1 MVKSRAG
8 SDGRIVRMSELQ
20 LEKLLLHY
28 AHACQAE
35 GKSPSTVAW
44 YQERGSR
51 LVRFLEATA
60 RSSVLSNLSLDTVR
74 EFIVH
79 EQERGL
85 SPFTIQAEAKALKA
99 FSSWLFNE
107 QYTKDNRLARLKLPK
122 VPIKVIEPLTSDE
135 LEKLLQAR
143 NPLTSIGSRDQA
155 ILLAFLA
162 TGVRLSELA
171 GIRSED
177 AHIDEAYL
185 KVMGKG
191 SKERVVPLGA
201 VAQRAIWRY
210 VLHFRP
216 EPLTARD
223 DHLFLT
229 LDGRALEANAVRLL
243 LKRWGKAAGVPRL
256 HAHLCRHT
264 YATNFLVYECG
275 DVFRLKHILGH
286 TKLDMVSRYVH
297 FAESSA
303 LLQGRVSSPLDRVS
317 IKGLRGYKV
326 DRTLQSTKRWNSPGK
341 GIM

>member
-1 MVKSRAG
+1 MVKSRRG
-8 SDGRIVRMSELQ
+8 PDGRIVRMAELQ

-35 GKSPSTVAW
+35 GKSPSTVSW

-51 LVRFLEATA
+51 LVRFLEATGG
-60 RSSVLSNLSLDTVR
+60 RPVLSSLSLEKVR

-79 EQERGL
+79 EQGRGL
-85 SPFTIQAEAKALKA
+85 SPFTVQAEAKALKA
-99 FSSWLFNE
+99 FSTWLFNE
-107 QYTKDNRLARLKLPK
+107 RYTKENRLARLKPPK
-122 VPIKVIEPLTSDE
+122 VPVKVIEPLTSDE

-155 ILLAFLA
+155 ILLTFLA
-162 TGVRLSELA
+162 TGIRRSELA

-177 AHIDEAYL
+177 AHVDEGYL

-216 EPLTARD
+216 EPLTALD

-229 LDGRALEANAVRLL
+229 LSGRALDTNAVRLVL
-243 LKRWGKAAGVPRL
+243 ARWGKAAGVPRL

-275 DVFRLKHILGH
+275 DVFKLKHILGH
-286 TKLDMVSRYVH
+286 TKLDMVARYVH

-303 LLQGRVSSPLDRVS
+303 LLHGRVSSPLDRIN
-317 IKGLRGYKV
+317 IKGLKGYKV
-326 DRTLQSTKRWNSPGK
+326 DRALQNTKRRSSPGK
-341 GIM
+341 GLL